1 VQTGHGS
8 VFELSFE
15 DDGSDEHVLIKRK
28 LRPSESP
35 AQPFTAGS
43 TVVWHGSVHPEA
55 FAPPSRMRS
64 AACGPERLR
73 SHWDE
78 WPKPLANAAT
88 RLLMPQATC
97 REPAIARR
105 AAGLH
110 PSRLRT
116 SCRIERS
123 RIRSATSR
131 PTRQILGISLTT
143 NCVFERWN
151 VGTATRPAT
160 GDRG

>member
-1 VQTGHGS
+1 MQTGDGS
-8 VFELSFE
+8 VFELSFG
-15 DDGSDEHVLIKRK
+15 DDGSDEHVRIKLK

-43 TVVWHGSVHPEA
+43 KVVWHGSVHPEA

-88 RLLMPQATC
+88 RLLMPQAPAGSQ
-97 REPAIARR
+97 RSRGERRASPLPLAHVLQDRAIAHQV
-105 AAGLH
+105 GDL
-110 PSRLRT
+110 PPDPPNSRHIPDDELR
-116 SCRIERS
+116 
-123 RIRSATSR
+123 
-131 PTRQILGISLTT
+131 L
-143 NCVFERWN
+143 
-151 VGTATRPAT
+151 
-160 GDRG
+160 

>member
-1 VQTGHGS
+1 MRNGTVCAVQTGHGS
-8 VFELSFE
+8 VFELSFG
-15 DDGSDEHVLIKRK
+15 DDGSDEHVRIKLK

-43 TVVWHGSVHPEA
+43 KVVWHGSVHPEA

-73 SHWDE
+73 SRWDE
-78 WPKPLANAAT
+78 WPKPLAKAAT
-88 RLLMPQATC
+88 RLLMPQATG

-116 SCRIERS
+116 SCNMERS
-123 RIRSATSR
+123 RVRSATSR
-131 PTRQILGISLTT
+131 LTRRISGTSLTT
-143 NCVFERWN
+143 NCVFQR
-151 VGTATRPAT
+151 
-160 GDRG
+160 